1 MEQSIVT
8 NGSGGMAEVG
18 VAQPL
23 DQVKKVKEMYGP
35 RTRTF
40 LARSSSTLARGLA
53 APPHRMHCVGSCR
66 IALELSE
73 AAVRPAPPVSDGE

>member
-8 NGSGGMAEVG
+8 NGSGGMGEVG

-53 APPHRMHCVGSCR
+53 APPHRMHCVGSQLCR
-66 IALELSE
+66 VAGEVE
-73 AAVRPAPPVSDGE
+73 ADRGDRAGRSD